1 MVRPGRDRLSGRVE
15 VDETYVGGEE
25 EGVSGRQTHKKAQ
38 VVIAAEEDGT
48 RTGRIRM
55 RRIESVSRKELHA
68 FVRASIA
75 SGSTVHTHG
84 WPAYPGLEA
93 R

>member
-1 MVRPGRDRLSGRVE
+1 M
-15 VDETYVGGEE
+15 DETYVGGEE
-25 EGVSGRQTHKKAQ
+25 EGVSGRLTHKKAQ

-68 FVRASIA
+68 FVQASIE
-75 SGSTVHTHG
+75 SGSTVHTDG
-84 WPAYPGLEA
+84 WPAYQGLEA
-93 R
+93 LAVQRNVSCSCGA